1 MTLGNS
7 PQPLTRRQLRE
18 LARANE
24 PAIVDDGPAAV
35 EAAGDPHDTTTGS
48 HSRHTAPRADQP
60 GEPARNEPK
69 SDDKTSTDKTSTDKT
84 STDKTSTDKS
94 SAEKPGTEKPS
105 TEKPSTEKPGT
116 EKPGTEQTR
125 DSPATTAPEAGKTAD
140 KAPAAMTPAPVK
152 PAAKKPSAGKPGA
165 EKPGADKQGAE
176 KQGAEKPGTTKQGAE
191 KAGTVQPDTLK
202 PTAVKPDAVKPGA
215 GTPTAARQDRG
226 APEAARPAPAPLP
239 MPDAA
244 PKRTPVVIDS
254 AVVEPGRALTR
265 RELRALQAAASA
277 SAAPATPPSR
287 PDVPASDAQTPAP
300 SPAAAASTALEPTG
314 LTPPLGHWSIDRD
327 DDSHIE
333 TIGRRDDQT
342 FDDLVGRGIGAGGIP
357 TTTNA
362 LILPAIPR
370 QGNTGPITSTGEIMI
385 TGSIDLP
392 RSLGATGQHPN
403 LFDSSEMD
411 RMLDQLDEG
420 GHHNDVAPVSASR
433 AVSTHTSTRG
443 VMTPPRKRGASL
455 PTVLAI
461 TAAVLA
467 IGVLSLFVVGYAFNI
482 Y

>member
-18 LARANE
+18 LAREHE
-24 PAIVDDGPAAV
+24 PAAADSASAEEASAGDTGAPSDAPAAADVAAEPVTSAPATSKAVGPKPVTPAPTKSKPV
-35 EAAGDPHDTTTGS
+35 EPAPVEPEPH
-48 HSRHTAPRADQP
+48 HSRHT
-60 GEPARNEPK
+60 
-69 SDDKTSTDKTSTDKT
+69 
-84 STDKTSTDKS
+84 
-94 SAEKPGTEKPS
+94 SAT
-105 TEKPSTEKPGT
+105 
-116 EKPGTEQTR
+116 
-125 DSPATTAPEAGKTAD
+125 
-140 KAPAAMTPAPVK
+140 
-152 PAAKKPSAGKPGA
+152 
-165 EKPGADKQGAE
+165 
-176 KQGAEKPGTTKQGAE
+176 
-191 KAGTVQPDTLK
+191 
-202 PTAVKPDAVKPGA
+202 
-215 GTPTAARQDRG
+215 
-226 APEAARPAPAPLP
+226 PAPLP
-239 MPDAA
+239 TPEA
-244 PKRTPVVIDS
+244 P
-254 AVVEPGRALTR
+254 AVVDEGRTLTR
-265 RELRALQAAASA
+265 REMRALQAASSA
-277 SAAPATPPSR
+277 SAA
-287 PDVPASDAQTPAP
+287 DAVSGQEPVAPAP
-300 SPAAAASTALEPTG
+300 VSAPRSAPADDQERTEAPDAVNPLH
-314 LTPPLGHWSIDRD
+314 PPIGHWSVDRE

-333 TIGRRDDQT
+333 TIGRRDDAT
-342 FDDLVGRGIGAGGIP
+342 FDDLVGRGVGAGGIP

-362 LILPAIPR
+362 LILPSIPR
-370 QGNTGPITSTGEIMI
+370 QGPGGPITSTGEIMI

>member
-18 LARANE
+18 LARENE
-24 PAIVDDGPAAV
+24 PASAEGSTESEAKAESEPAGTPA
-35 EAAGDPHDTTTGS
+35 PHT
-48 HSRHTAPRADQP
+48 SRHTSPPSPD
-60 GEPARNEPK
+60 
-69 SDDKTSTDKTSTDKT
+69 
-84 STDKTSTDKS
+84 S
-94 SAEKPGTEKPS
+94 SV
-105 TEKPSTEKPGT
+105 
-116 EKPGTEQTR
+116 Q
-125 DSPATTAPEAGKTAD
+125 
-140 KAPAAMTPAPVK
+140 K
-152 PAAKKPSAGKPGA
+152 PAAQKPAA
-165 EKPGADKQGAE
+165 Q
-176 KQGAEKPGTTKQGAE
+176 
-191 KAGTVQPDTLK
+191 K
-202 PTAVKPDAVKPGA
+202 PTAK
-215 GTPTAARQDRG
+215 TPS
-226 APEAARPAPAPLP
+226 ARPAPAPLP
-239 MPDAA
+239 IPGEAPTASTAAAPDVAAATSSAPDAA
-244 PKRTPVVIDS
+244 VKPGGDGSVASESVSSEAVVIDS
-254 AVVEPGRALTR
+254 VVIDSVVVHPGHALTR

-277 SAAPATPPSR
+277 GPAPIGTATSAARPGTAAETPGPVPGSLNPDSR
-287 PDVPASDAQTPAP
+287 GTVSESAPTAS
-300 SPAAAASTALEPTG
+300 G
-314 LTPPLGHWSIDRD
+314 LNPPVGHWSVDPD
-327 DDSHIE
+327 DDSHIQA
-333 TIGRRDDQT
+333 IGRRDDQT
-342 FDDLVGRGIGAGGIP
+342 FDDLVGNGIGAGGIP

-370 QGNTGPITSTGEIMI
+370 QGSSGPITSTGEIMI

>member
-18 LARANE
+18 LARENE
-24 PAIVDDGPAAV
+24 PASTESAAKAESEPVGTSTPHASRHTSPPSPGPAA
-35 EAAGDPHDTTTGS
+35 
-48 HSRHTAPRADQP
+48 
-60 GEPARNEPK
+60 
-69 SDDKTSTDKTSTDKT
+69 
-84 STDKTSTDKS
+84 
-94 SAEKPGTEKPS
+94 
-105 TEKPSTEKPGT
+105 
-116 EKPGTEQTR
+116 QT
-125 DSPATTAPEAGKTAD
+125 
-140 KAPAAMTPAPVK
+140 PAAQK
-152 PAAKKPSAGKPGA
+152 PAAQKPAAQKPA
-165 EKPGADKQGAE
+165 AQKPAVQ
-176 KQGAEKPGTTKQGAE
+176 KPE
-191 KAGTVQPDTLK
+191 VQK
-202 PTAVKPDAVKPGA
+202 PEVQTA
-215 GTPTAARQDRG
+215 
-226 APEAARPAPAPLP
+226 AARPAPAPLP
-239 MPDAA
+239 IPGEGPTARAAAA
-244 PKRTPVVIDS
+244 PTPQDAPAPSSAPDSVVKPEGDGPVASESAVGESVVRESVVRESVVGESVVGESVVGESVVIDS
-254 AVVEPGRALTR
+254 VVVHPGRALTR
-265 RELRALQAAASA
+265 RELRALQVAASA
-277 SAAPATPPSR
+277 EPAPIGAVTSAALPGGATETPGLVRDAVYPDSRGTVPESALTAGGLNPP
-287 PDVPASDAQTPAP
+287 V
-300 SPAAAASTALEPTG
+300 
-314 LTPPLGHWSIDRD
+314 GHWSVDPD
-327 DDSHIE
+327 DDSHIQA
-333 TIGRRDDQT
+333 IGRRDDQT
-342 FDDLVGRGIGAGGIP
+342 FDDLVGNGVGAGGIP

-370 QGNTGPITSTGEIMI
+370 QGSSGPIASTGEIMI

>member
-1 MTLGNS
+1 MTLGND

-18 LARANE
+18 LARENE
-24 PAIVDDGPAAV
+24 PSAAESGSSDAPAV
-35 EAAGDPHDTTTGS
+35 H
-48 HSRHTAPRADQP
+48 HSRHTSEVDVQ
-60 GEPARNEPK
+60 
-69 SDDKTSTDKTSTDKT
+69 
-84 STDKTSTDKS
+84 
-94 SAEKPGTEKPS
+94 
-105 TEKPSTEKPGT
+105 
-116 EKPGTEQTR
+116 
-125 DSPATTAPEAGKTAD
+125 PAT
-140 KAPAAMTPAPVK
+140 VK
-152 PAAKKPSAGKPGA
+152 PA
-165 EKPGADKQGAE
+165 
-176 KQGAEKPGTTKQGAE
+176 
-191 KAGTVQPDTLK
+191 TVQPATVRPAELS
-202 PTAVKPDAVKPGA
+202 PV
-215 GTPTAARQDRG
+215 TPVE
-226 APEAARPAPAPLP
+226 PARPAPAPLP
-239 MPDAA
+239 IPDQA
-244 PKRTPVVIDS
+244 PANVVVIDS
-254 AVVEPGRALTR
+254 VPVDTGRTLTR

-277 SAAPATPPSR
+277 SAQSTDAGHDVAEQPREAPAPQPS
-287 PDVPASDAQTPAP
+287 AP
-300 SPAAAASTALEPTG
+300 GRPAAAPGEPVGIAANTPAAEGVSATNALN
-314 LTPPLGHWSIDRD
+314 PPLGHWSVDRD
-327 DDSHIE
+327 DDSHIQ

-342 FDDLVGRGIGAGGIP
+342 FDDLVGRGMGAGGIP

-370 QGNTGPITSTGEIMI
+370 QGAARPITSTGEIMI

>member
-18 LARANE
+18 LARENE
-24 PAIVDDGPAAV
+24 PASAENGQSVVPSQPAANAP
-35 EAAGDPHDTTTGS
+35 EEH
-48 HSRHTAPRADQP
+48 HSRHT
-60 GEPARNEPK
+60 
-69 SDDKTSTDKTSTDKT
+69 
-84 STDKTSTDKS
+84 
-94 SAEKPGTEKPS
+94 
-105 TEKPSTEKPGT
+105 
-116 EKPGTEQTR
+116 
-125 DSPATTAPEAGKTAD
+125 SPAV
-140 KAPAAMTPAPVK
+140 PVDRR
-152 PAAKKPSAGKPGA
+152 A
-165 EKPGADKQGAE
+165 E
-176 KQGAEKPGTTKQGAE
+176 
-191 KAGTVQPDTLK
+191 
-202 PTAVKPDAVKPGA
+202 
-215 GTPTAARQDRG
+215 
-226 APEAARPAPAPLP
+226 ARPAPAPLP
-239 MPDAA
+239 IPDQGADDVVSAA
-244 PKRTPVVIDS
+244 IASETGRT
-254 AVVEPGRALTR
+254 LTR
-265 RELRALQAAASA
+265 RELRALQTAASA
-277 SAAPATPPSR
+277 GAESSEDAPAAPPRIDSPRSDPARVVPAAAAVPVSVTPAGSVATAGSVAATGSAAPAGS
-287 PDVPASDAQTPAP
+287 A
-300 SPAAAASTALEPTG
+300 PAADPAGSNG
-314 LTPPLGHWSIDRD
+314 LHPPIGHWSVDRE
-327 DDSHIE
+327 DDSHIQ

-370 QGNTGPITSTGEIMI
+370 QGTAGPITSTGEIMI

>member
-1 MTLGNS
+1 MTLGND
-7 PQPLTRRQLRE
+7 PQPLTRRELRE
-18 LARANE
+18 LARENE
-24 PAIVDDGPAAV
+24 PSPAASGSTDAS
-35 EAAGDPHDTTTGS
+35 AADEPAAH
-48 HSRHTAPRADQP
+48 HSRHTSPSAFGRPAAPRTDSARPESARPDSARPETARPAD
-60 GEPARNEPK
+60 R
-69 SDDKTSTDKTSTDKT
+69 
-84 STDKTSTDKS
+84 
-94 SAEKPGTEKPS
+94 AET
-105 TEKPSTEKPGT
+105 
-116 EKPGTEQTR
+116 
-125 DSPATTAPEAGKTAD
+125 
-140 KAPAAMTPAPVK
+140 
-152 PAAKKPSAGKPGA
+152 
-165 EKPGADKQGAE
+165 
-176 KQGAEKPGTTKQGAE
+176 
-191 KAGTVQPDTLK
+191 
-202 PTAVKPDAVKPGA
+202 
-215 GTPTAARQDRG
+215 
-226 APEAARPAPAPLP
+226 ARPAPAPLP
-239 MPDAA
+239 IPSDAPA
-244 PKRTPVVIDS
+244 DVVVIDS
-254 AVVEPGRALTR
+254 VPVDPGRTLTR

-277 SAAPATPPSR
+277 STETTDDGTDAAARPAPAPVAPAATAPPRVSPPAGAAPSEPPAGE
-287 PDVPASDAQTPAP
+287 PVAVAASA
-300 SPAAAASTALEPTG
+300 PAADSSAGSTG
-314 LTPPLGHWSIDRD
+314 LNPPLGHWSVDRD
-327 DDSHIE
+327 DDSHIQ

-342 FDDLVGRGIGAGGIP
+342 FDDLVGRGIGAVGIP

-370 QGNTGPITSTGEIMI
+370 QGTAGPITSTGEIMI

>member
-18 LARANE
+18 LAREQE
-24 PAIVDDGPAAV
+24 PVSADAASAADAAPAPLD
-35 EAAGDPHDTTTGS
+35 EQQH
-48 HSRHTAPRADQP
+48 HSRHTSPV
-60 GEPARNEPK
+60 
-69 SDDKTSTDKTSTDKT
+69 
-84 STDKTSTDKS
+84 
-94 SAEKPGTEKPS
+94 AE
-105 TEKPSTEKPGT
+105 
-116 EKPGTEQTR
+116 
-125 DSPATTAPEAGKTAD
+125 SPAT
-140 KAPAAMTPAPVK
+140 PAADSAAEPV
-152 PAAKKPSAGKPGA
+152 
-165 EKPGADKQGAE
+165 
-176 KQGAEKPGTTKQGAE
+176 
-191 KAGTVQPDTLK
+191 
-202 PTAVKPDAVKPGA
+202 AV
-215 GTPTAARQDRG
+215 
-226 APEAARPAPAPLP
+226 RPAEPQRPAETPRAAEPQRAAPPAPLP
-239 MPDAA
+239 IPEPHPDIDLG
-244 PKRTPVVIDS
+244 RT
-254 AVVEPGRALTR
+254 LTR

-277 SAAPATPPSR
+277 STGENETNAADAGQSIPAVVPAAPASR
-287 PDVPASDAQTPAP
+287 ASSTGE
-300 SPAAAASTALEPTG
+300 AAAAEPAPVDTGSTG
-314 LTPPLGHWSIDRD
+314 LNPPLGHWSVDND
-327 DDSHIE
+327 DDGHIQQ
-333 TIGRRDDQT
+333 IGRRDDQS
-342 FDDLVGRGIGAGGIP
+342 FDDLVGRGVGAGGIP

-370 QGNTGPITSTGEIMI
+370 QGTAGPITSTGEIMI

-392 RSLGATGQHPN
+392 RSLGATGQLPN

-467 IGVLSLFVVGYAFNI
+467 IGVLSLFVIGYAFNI

>member
-18 LARANE
+18 LARENE
-24 PAIVDDGPAAV
+24 PASVDPAGTPDVPVSGA
-35 EAAGDPHDTTTGS
+35 DSPTPH
-48 HSRHTAPRADQP
+48 HSRHTSAP
-60 GEPARNEPK
+60 EE
-69 SDDKTSTDKTSTDKT
+69 TSTDKPAAKPADRPSDDKPVEPPVVV
-84 STDKTSTDKS
+84 
-94 SAEKPGTEKPS
+94 APP
-105 TEKPSTEKPGT
+105 
-116 EKPGTEQTR
+116 
-125 DSPATTAPEAGKTAD
+125 APERPVALK
-140 KAPAAMTPAPVK
+140 PAEPKPAEVK
-152 PAAKKPSAGKPGA
+152 PAEVTP
-165 EKPGADKQGAE
+165 AD
-176 KQGAEKPGTTKQGAE
+176 
-191 KAGTVQPDTLK
+191 V
-202 PTAVKPDAVKPGA
+202 
-215 GTPTAARQDRG
+215 TPA
-226 APEAARPAPAPLP
+226 AARPAPAPLP
-239 MPDAA
+239 IPGAA
-244 PKRTPVVIDS
+244 PAANAVVIDS
-254 AVVEPGRALTR
+254 VVVDPGHTLTR
-265 RELRALQAAASA
+265 RELRALQAAAAA
-277 SAAPATPPSR
+277 SAAPA
-287 PDVPASDAQTPAP
+287 DAAPAASTPAP
-300 SPAAAASTALEPTG
+300 ATPVAVAPAAEPAAAG
-314 LTPPLGHWSIDRD
+314 LNPPVGHWSVDPDD
-327 DDSHIE
+327 DDSHIQ

-342 FDDLVGRGIGAGGIP
+342 FDDLVGRGVGAGGIP

-370 QGNTGPITSTGEIMI
+370 QGPAGPITSTGEIMI

>member
-18 LARANE
+18 LAREHE
-24 PAIVDDGPAAV
+24 PAVAETADAQEPSTDDSAAAPVAPSIAAPTPAAPAPS
-35 EAAGDPHDTTTGS
+35 ETPEEPH
-48 HSRHTAPRADQP
+48 HSRHTSPPVERP
-60 GEPARNEPK
+60 TPVR
-69 SDDKTSTDKTSTDKT
+69 
-84 STDKTSTDKS
+84 
-94 SAEKPGTEKPS
+94 PS
-105 TEKPSTEKPGT
+105 
-116 EKPGTEQTR
+116 
-125 DSPATTAPEAGKTAD
+125 
-140 KAPAAMTPAPVK
+140 V
-152 PAAKKPSAGKPGA
+152 
-165 EKPGADKQGAE
+165 
-176 KQGAEKPGTTKQGAE
+176 
-191 KAGTVQPDTLK
+191 
-202 PTAVKPDAVKPGA
+202 
-215 GTPTAARQDRG
+215 
-226 APEAARPAPAPLP
+226 APAPLP
-239 MPDAA
+239 IPDALIPAA
-244 PKRTPVVIDS
+244 PGAEAQTAKAPVDPESGRT
-254 AVVEPGRALTR
+254 LTR
-265 RELRALQAAASA
+265 RELRALQAASSA
-277 SAAPATPPSR
+277 SVNDDSSGQ
-287 PDVPASDAQTPAP
+287 DQVAP
-300 SPAAAASTALEPTG
+300 SPVSAPRSSGADQQRSDVAADSTALH
-314 LTPPLGHWSIDRD
+314 PPIGHWSVDRE

-333 TIGRRDDQT
+333 TIGRRDDAT
-342 FDDLVGRGIGAGGIP
+342 FDDLVGRGVGAGGIP

-362 LILPAIPR
+362 LILPSIPR
-370 QGNTGPITSTGEIMI
+370 QGPGGPITSTGEIMI

>member
-18 LARANE
+18 LARENE
-24 PAIVDDGPAAV
+24 PAGADAADAPEPSAGDAAAPAPAAPAP
-35 EAAGDPHDTTTGS
+35 AAPAPTSSAPTSSAPTSSAEPH
-48 HSRHTAPRADQP
+48 HSRHTSPPVER
-60 GEPARNEPK
+60 PAGVR
-69 SDDKTSTDKTSTDKT
+69 
-84 STDKTSTDKS
+84 
-94 SAEKPGTEKPS
+94 PS
-105 TEKPSTEKPGT
+105 
-116 EKPGTEQTR
+116 
-125 DSPATTAPEAGKTAD
+125 
-140 KAPAAMTPAPVK
+140 V
-152 PAAKKPSAGKPGA
+152 
-165 EKPGADKQGAE
+165 
-176 KQGAEKPGTTKQGAE
+176 
-191 KAGTVQPDTLK
+191 
-202 PTAVKPDAVKPGA
+202 
-215 GTPTAARQDRG
+215 
-226 APEAARPAPAPLP
+226 APAPLP
-239 MPDAA
+239 IPEPLAAATPAPVDADSG
-244 PKRTPVVIDS
+244 RT
-254 AVVEPGRALTR
+254 LTR
-265 RELRALQAAASA
+265 RELRALQAASSTGSDDDASGQ
-277 SAAPATPPSR
+277 
-287 PDVPASDAQTPAP
+287 DQGAP
-300 SPAAAASTALEPTG
+300 SPVSAPRTADGQRSDQQRSDQQRSGQVGADPQRSGGPADAPALH
-314 LTPPLGHWSIDRD
+314 PPIGHWSVDRE

-333 TIGRRDDQT
+333 TIGRRDDAT
-342 FDDLVGRGIGAGGIP
+342 FDDLVGRGVGAGGIP

-362 LILPAIPR
+362 LILPSIPR
-370 QGNTGPITSTGEIMI
+370 QGPGGPITSTGEIMI

-455 PTVLAI
+455 PAVLAI

>member
-18 LARANE
+18 LARENE
-24 PAIVDDGPAAV
+24 PATAESEPAGASNAPSDAPV
-35 EAAGDPHDTTTGS
+35 H
-48 HSRHTAPRADQP
+48 HSRHTSPP
-60 GEPARNEPK
+60 V
-69 SDDKTSTDKTSTDKT
+69 
-84 STDKTSTDKS
+84 
-94 SAEKPGTEKPS
+94 EKP
-105 TEKPSTEKPGT
+105 
-116 EKPGTEQTR
+116 
-125 DSPATTAPEAGKTAD
+125 
-140 KAPAAMTPAPVK
+140 AAVKPAPVK
-152 PAAKKPSAGKPGA
+152 PAAVKPAPVKPA
-165 EKPGADKQGAE
+165 
-176 KQGAEKPGTTKQGAE
+176 
-191 KAGTVQPDTLK
+191 
-202 PTAVKPDAVKPGA
+202 AVKPAAVKPEA
-215 GTPTAARQDRG
+215 VTPALSNTPEPVEKPADKPVAAK
-226 APEAARPAPAPLP
+226 AAPAPLP
-239 MPDAA
+239 IPDEA
-244 PKRTPVVIDS
+244 PARNAVVIDS
-254 AVVEPGRALTR
+254 VVVDPGQALTR

-277 SAAPATPPSR
+277 SAAPATPAQEA
-287 PDVPASDAQTPAP
+287 PASASATPASAAP
-300 SPAAAASTALEPTG
+300 ASAAAESTLAPTAADEAADAANG
-314 LTPPLGHWSIDRD
+314 LHPPIGHWSVDRD
-327 DDSHIE
+327 DDSHIQ

-370 QGNTGPITSTGEIMI
+370 QGTAGPITSTGEIMI

-411 RMLDQLDEG
+411 RMLDQLDEA

-461 TAAVLA
+461 TAALLA

>member
-18 LARANE
+18 LAREHE
-24 PAIVDDGPAAV
+24 PSTGETDSAQETSTGDIVLPADASAVADAPAGPV
-35 EAAGDPHDTTTGS
+35 QTDPVQAHPVQAHPVQAEPH
-48 HSRHTAPRADQP
+48 HSRHT
-60 GEPARNEPK
+60 
-69 SDDKTSTDKTSTDKT
+69 
-84 STDKTSTDKS
+84 
-94 SAEKPGTEKPS
+94 
-105 TEKPSTEKPGT
+105 
-116 EKPGTEQTR
+116 
-125 DSPATTAPEAGKTAD
+125 
-140 KAPAAMTPAPVK
+140 TPADTD
-152 PAAKKPSAGKPGA
+152 AG
-165 EKPGADKQGAE
+165 
-176 KQGAEKPGTTKQGAE
+176 
-191 KAGTVQPDTLK
+191 
-202 PTAVKPDAVKPGA
+202 
-215 GTPTAARQDRG
+215 
-226 APEAARPAPAPLP
+226 
-239 MPDAA
+239 
-244 PKRTPVVIDS
+244 RT
-254 AVVEPGRALTR
+254 LTR
-265 RELRALQAAASA
+265 RELRALQAASSA
-277 SAAPATPPSR
+277 SAAE
-287 PDVPASDAQTPAP
+287 DVSVHEQVAP
-300 SPAAAASTALEPTG
+300 SPVAPSPVASSPVSAPRSGSDDETKRSDGAAAVNALH
-314 LTPPLGHWSIDRD
+314 PPVGHWSVDRE

-333 TIGRRDDQT
+333 TIGRRDDAT
-342 FDDLVGRGIGAGGIP
+342 FDDLVGRGVGAGGMP

-362 LILPAIPR
+362 LILPSIPR
-370 QGNTGPITSTGEIMI
+370 QGPGGPITSTGEIMI

-467 IGVLSLFVVGYAFNI
+467 IGVLSLFVLGYAFNI

>member
-18 LARANE
+18 LARENE
-24 PAIVDDGPAAV
+24 PASVDPAGTPDAPV
-35 EAAGDPHDTTTGS
+35 PSADSPSADSPTPH
-48 HSRHTAPRADQP
+48 HSRHISAPAETP
-60 GEPARNEPK
+60 
-69 SDDKTSTDKTSTDKT
+69 
-84 STDKTSTDKS
+84 
-94 SAEKPGTEKPS
+94 AEKPAEKS
-105 TEKPSTEKPGT
+105 ADLKPTS
-116 EKPGTEQTR
+116 
-125 DSPATTAPEAGKTAD
+125 
-140 KAPAAMTPAPVK
+140 VK
-152 PAAKKPSAGKPGA
+152 PAAVKPAAVKPSA
-165 EKPGADKQGAE
+165 
-176 KQGAEKPGTTKQGAE
+176 
-191 KAGTVQPDTLK
+191 VK
-202 PTAVKPDAVKPGA
+202 PTAVKP
-215 GTPTAARQDRG
+215 AATR
-226 APEAARPAPAPLP
+226 AAPAPLP
-239 MPDAA
+239 IPGAA
-244 PKRTPVVIDS
+244 PAANAVVIDS
-254 AVVEPGRALTR
+254 VVVDPGPTLTR
-265 RELRALQAAASA
+265 RELRALQAAAAA
-277 SAAPATPPSR
+277 SAAPA
-287 PDVPASDAQTPAP
+287 DAAPAALDQPTAGVAASESSAPAAGT
-300 SPAAAASTALEPTG
+300 PAAAG
-314 LTPPLGHWSIDRD
+314 FNPPVGHWSVDPDD
-327 DDSHIE
+327 DDSHIQ

-342 FDDLVGRGIGAGGIP
+342 FDDLVGRGVGAGGIP

-370 QGNTGPITSTGEIMI
+370 QGPSGPITSTGEIMI

>member
-18 LARANE
+18 LARENE
-24 PAIVDDGPAAV
+24 SAS
-35 EAAGDPHDTTTGS
+35 AGDRAASETAENQSVVDERPS
-48 HSRHTAPRADQP
+48 NHSRHTSPVEKPVERGAAPS
-60 GEPARNEPK
+60 ESNEKPPK
-69 SDDKTSTDKTSTDKT
+69 SGKQTKNAGKQTP
-84 STDKTSTDKS
+84 
-94 SAEKPGTEKPS
+94 AVEKPAKPV
-105 TEKPSTEKPGT
+105 
-116 EKPGTEQTR
+116 
-125 DSPATTAPEAGKTAD
+125 A
-140 KAPAAMTPAPVK
+140 TPAESVKKPAEPVEK
-152 PAAKKPSAGKPGA
+152 PAA
-165 EKPGADKQGAE
+165 
-176 KQGAEKPGTTKQGAE
+176 
-191 KAGTVQPDTLK
+191 V
-202 PTAVKPDAVKPGA
+202 
-215 GTPTAARQDRG
+215 
-226 APEAARPAPAPLP
+226 RPAPAPLP
-239 MPDAA
+239 IPDASPTA
-244 PKRTPVVIDS
+244 VVIDS
-254 AVVEPGRALTR
+254 VVVDPGHALTR

-277 SAAPATPPSR
+277 SAPPATEVPRAASGTETPSTDQR
-287 PDVPASDAQTPAP
+287 STEQRSTEQRSAEQRSTDQRSTETPSTNASGAGSRSAVPATASDAE
-300 SPAAAASTALEPTG
+300 ASRLH
-314 LTPPLGHWSIDRD
+314 PPIGHWSVDRD

-333 TIGRRDDQT
+333 AIGRRDDQT
-342 FDDLVGRGIGAGGIP
+342 FDDLVGRGIGSGGIP

-370 QGNTGPITSTGEIMI
+370 QGPSGPITSTGEIMI

>member
-18 LARANE
+18 LARENE
-24 PAIVDDGPAAV
+24 PVSAEDRSIDESPASPAV
-35 EAAGDPHDTTTGS
+35 RPASSQAPIEPDEH
-48 HSRHTAPRADQP
+48 HSRHTAPPVERA
-60 GEPARNEPK
+60 EP
-69 SDDKTSTDKTSTDKT
+69 
-84 STDKTSTDKS
+84 
-94 SAEKPGTEKPS
+94 
-105 TEKPSTEKPGT
+105 
-116 EKPGTEQTR
+116 
-125 DSPATTAPEAGKTAD
+125 
-140 KAPAAMTPAPVK
+140 
-152 PAAKKPSAGKPGA
+152 
-165 EKPGADKQGAE
+165 
-176 KQGAEKPGTTKQGAE
+176 
-191 KAGTVQPDTLK
+191 
-202 PTAVKPDAVKPGA
+202 
-215 GTPTAARQDRG
+215 
-226 APEAARPAPAPLP
+226 ARPAPAPLP
-239 MPDAA
+239 IPEPAMVQDTG
-244 PKRTPVVIDS
+244 RTLS
-254 AVVEPGRALTR
+254 R
-265 RELRALQAAASA
+265 RELRALQAAATA
-277 SAAPATPPSR
+277 STDGAHDGHAADERATDDHSTHNGTPDERQLAPAAVPANRDAGTDAAPSLNPA
-287 PDVPASDAQTPAP
+287 PAS
-300 SPAAAASTALEPTG
+300 SG
-314 LTPPLGHWSIDRD
+314 LHPPIGHWSVDRED
-327 DDSHIE
+327 DGHIE

-342 FDDLVGRGIGAGGIP
+342 FDDLVGRGVGAGGIP

-362 LILPAIPR
+362 LILPSIPR
-370 QGNTGPITSTGEIMI
+370 QGPAGPITSTGEIMI

>member
-1 MTLGNS
+1 MTLGND

-18 LARANE
+18 LARENE
-24 PAIVDDGPAAV
+24 PSAAESGSSDAPAA
-35 EAAGDPHDTTTGS
+35 H
-48 HSRHTAPRADQP
+48 HSRHTP
-60 GEPARNEPK
+60 E
-69 SDDKTSTDKTSTDKT
+69 
-84 STDKTSTDKS
+84 
-94 SAEKPGTEKPS
+94 
-105 TEKPSTEKPGT
+105 
-116 EKPGTEQTR
+116 R
-125 DSPATTAPEAGKTAD
+125 DSQPA
-140 KAPAAMTPAPVK
+140 KAESTNARPVER
-152 PAAKKPSAGKPGA
+152 A
-165 EKPGADKQGAE
+165 E
-176 KQGAEKPGTTKQGAE
+176 
-191 KAGTVQPDTLK
+191 
-202 PTAVKPDAVKPGA
+202 
-215 GTPTAARQDRG
+215 AARPVER
-226 APEAARPAPAPLP
+226 AEAARPAPAPLP
-239 MPDAA
+239 IPDQA
-244 PKRTPVVIDS
+244 PANMVVIDS
-254 AVVEPGRALTR
+254 VPVDPGRTLTR

-277 SAAPATPPSR
+277 SPESAETGRGDAEAPPAAPASS
-287 PDVPASDAQTPAP
+287 ASQPGAAARTVAP
-300 SPAAAASTALEPTG
+300 GLPVGVAATAAAADGPVGSSTGSAAESASSATG
-314 LTPPLGHWSIDRD
+314 LNPPLGHWSVDRD
-327 DDSHIE
+327 DDSHIQ

-370 QGNTGPITSTGEIMI
+370 QGTAGPITSTGEIMI

>member
-24 PAIVDDGPAAV
+24 PATVDDEPAAV
-35 EAAGDPHDTTTGS
+35 EAADDAHDTETGS

-60 GEPARNEPK
+60 VEPARNEPK
-69 SDDKTSTDKTSTDKT
+69 SREKTGTHQFGTDQSGPDQSGTDE
-84 STDKTSTDKS
+84 S
-94 SAEKPGTEKPS
+94 GTEKS
-105 TEKPSTEKPGT
+105 GTGKSGTGKSGT
-116 EKPGTEQTR
+116 EKVGTEKAGTEKSGGKKSS
-125 DSPATTAPEAGKTAD
+125 DSKATAKSAAGKTAD
-140 KAPAAMTPAPVK
+140 AVPAAVTPAPAK
-152 PAAKKPSAGKPGA
+152 PASTKPAAGKPGA
-165 EKPGADKQGAE
+165 MKPGAVPA
-176 KQGAEKPGTTKQGAE
+176 A
-191 KAGTVQPDTLK
+191 LK
-202 PTAVKPDAVKPGA
+202 PSAVKPEAE
-215 GTPTAARQDRG
+215 TPAAASQDRG
-226 APEAARPAPAPLP
+226 TPEAARPAPAPLP

-254 AVVEPGRALTR
+254 VVVDPGRALTR
-265 RELRALQAAASA
+265 RELRALQTAASA
-277 SAAPATPPSR
+277 SATPDSEPSR
-287 PDVPASDAQTPAP
+287 PDAPAADAP
-300 SPAAAASTALEPTG
+300 SPAAAASTASEPTG
-314 LTPPLGHWSIDRD
+314 LTPPMGHWSIDRD

-370 QGNTGPITSTGEIMI
+370 QGNAGPITSTGEIMI

>member
-18 LARANE
+18 LAREHE
-24 PAIVDDGPAAV
+24 PAAAETTDAQESATGDSAVPTDAVPTDAVPTNAAPAPV
-35 EAAGDPHDTTTGS
+35 ETAAEPH
-48 HSRHTAPRADQP
+48 HSRHT
-60 GEPARNEPK
+60 
-69 SDDKTSTDKTSTDKT
+69 
-84 STDKTSTDKS
+84 
-94 SAEKPGTEKPS
+94 
-105 TEKPSTEKPGT
+105 
-116 EKPGTEQTR
+116 
-125 DSPATTAPEAGKTAD
+125 SP
-140 KAPAAMTPAPVK
+140 PV
-152 PAAKKPSAGKPGA
+152 
-165 EKPGADKQGAE
+165 ER
-176 KQGAEKPGTTKQGAE
+176 
-191 KAGTVQPDTLK
+191 
-202 PTAVKPDAVKPGA
+202 PTAGR
-215 GTPTAARQDRG
+215 PTAKRSTV
-226 APEAARPAPAPLP
+226 APAPLP
-239 MPDAA
+239 IPEALTPAA
-244 PKRTPVVIDS
+244 PTSAAPTSAAPSSGSPTTAAPVDADS
-254 AVVEPGRALTR
+254 GSTLTR
-265 RELRALQAAASA
+265 RELRALQAASSA
-277 SAAPATPPSR
+277 SVDDDT
-287 PDVPASDAQTPAP
+287 SDQDQAAP
-300 SPAAAASTALEPTG
+300 SPVSAPRSADAGDPQRSDPTAGVAALH
-314 LTPPLGHWSIDRD
+314 PPIGHWSVDRE

-333 TIGRRDDQT
+333 TIGRRDDAT
-342 FDDLVGRGIGAGGIP
+342 FDDLVGRGVGAGGIP

-362 LILPAIPR
+362 LILPSIPR
-370 QGNTGPITSTGEIMI
+370 QGPGGPITSTGEIMI

>member
-18 LARANE
+18 LARESE
-24 PAIVDDGPAAV
+24 PVPVENGAENGAGNGADVGTGMAPAGTPDV
-35 EAAGDPHDTTTGS
+35 TGNATPS
-48 HSRHTAPRADQP
+48 AHHSRHTAPSVDAPPVQQAAERGPA
-60 GEPARNEPK
+60 EPVAL
-69 SDDKTSTDKTSTDKT
+69 
-84 STDKTSTDKS
+84 
-94 SAEKPGTEKPS
+94 
-105 TEKPSTEKPGT
+105 
-116 EKPGTEQTR
+116 
-125 DSPATTAPEAGKTAD
+125 SPA
-140 KAPAAMTPAPVK
+140 K
-152 PAAKKPSAGKPGA
+152 PAAAPLKPAATSATQRADASSAQTSDRASSG
-165 EKPGADKQGAE
+165 KPGADKR
-176 KQGAEKPGTTKQGAE
+176 KSEKPGSE
-191 KAGTVQPDTLK
+191 KSNSGK
-202 PTAVKPDAVKPGA
+202 PVVPAPAN
-215 GTPTAARQDRG
+215 PTAATTPRS
-226 APEAARPAPAPLP
+226 APAPLP
-239 MPDAA
+239 IPGEVPAA
-244 PKRTPVVIDS
+244 LPVADEAPASEAPASKAPALNPPASKAPAPNVVVIDS
-254 AVVEPGRALTR
+254 VVVDPGPALTR
-265 RELRALQAAASA
+265 RELRALHAAASA
-277 SAAPATPPSR
+277 GPAPIGAAAPTGQPAPAAGTEASAR
-287 PDVPASDAQTPAP
+287 GTAVGEPASVGN
-300 SPAAAASTALEPTG
+300 G
-314 LTPPLGHWSIDRD
+314 LNPPIGHWSVDPD
-327 DDSHIE
+327 DDDGHIQ

-342 FDDLVGRGIGAGGIP
+342 FDDLVGNGVGAGGIP

-370 QGNTGPITSTGEIMI
+370 QGASGPIASTGEIMI

>member
-18 LARANE
+18 LARESETAAISIE
-24 PAIVDDGPAAV
+24 PAGTPDVPENEV
-35 EAAGDPHDTTTGS
+35 PKPHQ
-48 HSRHTAPRADQP
+48 SRHTAPVVDVVAAANSMGKPAAPAVD
-60 GEPARNEPK
+60 EPVATPVEKPSAQR
-69 SDDKTSTDKTSTDKT
+69 
-84 STDKTSTDKS
+84 
-94 SAEKPGTEKPS
+94 AEKPAPKP
-105 TEKPSTEKPGT
+105 
-116 EKPGTEQTR
+116 
-125 DSPATTAPEAGKTAD
+125 AD
-140 KAPAAMTPAPVK
+140 KPDPSADAAAAPAP
-152 PAAKKPSAGKPGA
+152 
-165 EKPGADKQGAE
+165 
-176 KQGAEKPGTTKQGAE
+176 
-191 KAGTVQPDTLK
+191 
-202 PTAVKPDAVKPGA
+202 
-215 GTPTAARQDRG
+215 
-226 APEAARPAPAPLP
+226 RPAPAPLP
-239 MPDAA
+239 IPGQAPAA
-244 PKRTPVVIDS
+244 GAAQSEPVPANAVVIDS
-254 AVVEPGRALTR
+254 VVVDPGPTLTR
-265 RELRALQAAASA
+265 RELRALHAAASA
-277 SAAPATPPSR
+277 GPAPISSAPVSSAPVSSAPVRPAPIGSATPAATPRATIAESE
-287 PDVPASDAQTPAP
+287 PVPTVS
-300 SPAAAASTALEPTG
+300 SLN
-314 LTPPLGHWSIDRD
+314 PPIGHWSVDPD
-327 DDSHIE
+327 DDSHIQ

-342 FDDLVGRGIGAGGIP
+342 FDDLVGNGVGAGGIP

-370 QGNTGPITSTGEIMI
+370 QGSSGPITSTGEIMI

-420 GHHNDVAPVSASR
+420 GHHHDVAPVSASR

>member
-18 LARANE
+18 LARESETAAISIE
-24 PAIVDDGPAAV
+24 PAGTPDVPENEV
-35 EAAGDPHDTTTGS
+35 PKPHQ
-48 HSRHTAPRADQP
+48 SRHTAPVVDVVAAANSMGKPAAPAVD
-60 GEPARNEPK
+60 EPVATPVEKPSAQR
-69 SDDKTSTDKTSTDKT
+69 
-84 STDKTSTDKS
+84 
-94 SAEKPGTEKPS
+94 AEKPAPKP
-105 TEKPSTEKPGT
+105 
-116 EKPGTEQTR
+116 
-125 DSPATTAPEAGKTAD
+125 AD
-140 KAPAAMTPAPVK
+140 KPDPSADAAAAPAP
-152 PAAKKPSAGKPGA
+152 
-165 EKPGADKQGAE
+165 
-176 KQGAEKPGTTKQGAE
+176 
-191 KAGTVQPDTLK
+191 
-202 PTAVKPDAVKPGA
+202 
-215 GTPTAARQDRG
+215 
-226 APEAARPAPAPLP
+226 RPAPAPLP
-239 MPDAA
+239 IPGQAPAA
-244 PKRTPVVIDS
+244 GAAQSEPVPANAVVIDS
-254 AVVEPGRALTR
+254 VVVDPGPTLTR
-265 RELRALQAAASA
+265 RELRALHAAASA
-277 SAAPATPPSR
+277 GPAPISSAPVSSAPVSSAPVRPAPIGSATPAATPRATIAESE
-287 PDVPASDAQTPAP
+287 PVPTVS
-300 SPAAAASTALEPTG
+300 G
-314 LTPPLGHWSIDRD
+314 LNPPIGHWSVDPD
-327 DDSHIE
+327 DDSHIQ

-342 FDDLVGRGIGAGGIP
+342 FDDLVGNGVGAGGIP

-370 QGNTGPITSTGEIMI
+370 QGSSGPITSTGEIMI

>member
-1 MTLGNS
+1 MTLGND

-18 LARANE
+18 LARENE
-24 PAIVDDGPAAV
+24 PASSETDPSVDPASLTPAV
-35 EAAGDPHDTTTGS
+35 Q
-48 HSRHTAPRADQP
+48 HSRHTAP
-60 GEPARNEPK
+60 GIE
-69 SDDKTSTDKTSTDKT
+69 
-84 STDKTSTDKS
+84 
-94 SAEKPGTEKPS
+94 
-105 TEKPSTEKPGT
+105 
-116 EKPGTEQTR
+116 
-125 DSPATTAPEAGKTAD
+125 
-140 KAPAAMTPAPVK
+140 APAAAKLVPARPASAK
-152 PAAKKPSAGKPGA
+152 PASAKPASAKPKVV
-165 EKPGADKQGAE
+165 E
-176 KQGAEKPGTTKQGAE
+176 
-191 KAGTVQPDTLK
+191 
-202 PTAVKPDAVKPGA
+202 
-215 GTPTAARQDRG
+215 
-226 APEAARPAPAPLP
+226 PEAATPVPAPLP
-239 MPDAA
+239 LPDAPA
-244 PKRTPVVIDS
+244 AARTEVTESVV
-254 AVVEPGRALTR
+254 VQPGHTLTR
-265 RELRALQAAASA
+265 RELRALQAAAAA
-277 SAAPATPPSR
+277 SAEPAAGVTPANGAGAQDAEPVSPVGVTPAETNAAQTDSAHTNSAHTNSAQATP
-287 PDVPASDAQTPAP
+287 AQK
-300 SPAAAASTALEPTG
+300 SPAAAAPLG
-314 LTPPLGHWSIDRD
+314 LNLPVGHWSVDRE
-327 DDSHIE
+327 DDSHIQS
-333 TIGRRDDQT
+333 IGRRDDTT
-342 FDDLVGRGIGAGGIP
+342 FDDLVGSGMGAGGIP

-370 QGNTGPITSTGEIMI
+370 QGTAGPITSTGEIMI

>member
-18 LARANE
+18 LAREHE
-24 PAIVDDGPAAV
+24 PAVGESADAPEPSTGVSAAAAPATPTPAAPTP
-35 EAAGDPHDTTTGS
+35 AAATPAQATEEPH
-48 HSRHTAPRADQP
+48 HSRHTSPPVER
-60 GEPARNEPK
+60 PASVR
-69 SDDKTSTDKTSTDKT
+69 
-84 STDKTSTDKS
+84 
-94 SAEKPGTEKPS
+94 
-105 TEKPSTEKPGT
+105 
-116 EKPGTEQTR
+116 
-125 DSPATTAPEAGKTAD
+125 
-140 KAPAAMTPAPVK
+140 
-152 PAAKKPSAGKPGA
+152 PSA
-165 EKPGADKQGAE
+165 
-176 KQGAEKPGTTKQGAE
+176 
-191 KAGTVQPDTLK
+191 
-202 PTAVKPDAVKPGA
+202 
-215 GTPTAARQDRG
+215 
-226 APEAARPAPAPLP
+226 APAPLP
-239 MPDAA
+239 IPDALTPAA
-244 PKRTPVVIDS
+244 PSSDAPTPEAPVDADSGRT
-254 AVVEPGRALTR
+254 LTR
-265 RELRALQAAASA
+265 RELRALQAASSA
-277 SAAPATPPSR
+277 SVDDDTSAQDQVAPAPVSAPRSAGTDPQR
-287 PDVPASDAQTPAP
+287 PD
-300 SPAAAASTALEPTG
+300 AAADSTSLH
-314 LTPPLGHWSIDRD
+314 PPIGHWSVDRE

-333 TIGRRDDQT
+333 TIGRRDDAT
-342 FDDLVGRGIGAGGIP
+342 FDDLVGRGVGAGGIP

-362 LILPAIPR
+362 LILPSIPR
-370 QGNTGPITSTGEIMI
+370 QGPGGPITSTGEIMI

>member
-18 LARANE
+18 LAREHE
-24 PAIVDDGPAAV
+24 PALAETARESSSADSAAP
-35 EAAGDPHDTTTGS
+35 EPLGERSSSSAESSAQPH
-48 HSRHTAPRADQP
+48 HSRHTSPPVPR
-60 GEPARNEPK
+60 
-69 SDDKTSTDKTSTDKT
+69 
-84 STDKTSTDKS
+84 
-94 SAEKPGTEKPS
+94 
-105 TEKPSTEKPGT
+105 
-116 EKPGTEQTR
+116 
-125 DSPATTAPEAGKTAD
+125 
-140 KAPAAMTPAPVK
+140 PAAD
-152 PAAKKPSAGKPGA
+152 SS
-165 EKPGADKQGAE
+165 E
-176 KQGAEKPGTTKQGAE
+176 
-191 KAGTVQPDTLK
+191 
-202 PTAVKPDAVKPGA
+202 
-215 GTPTAARQDRG
+215 
-226 APEAARPAPAPLP
+226 APAPLP
-239 MPDAA
+239 IPEAA
-244 PKRTPVVIDS
+244 PLEPAMDPESGRT
-254 AVVEPGRALTR
+254 LTR
-265 RELRALQAAASA
+265 RELRALQAAS
-277 SAAPATPPSR
+277 STS
-287 PDVPASDAQTPAP
+287 SDTEHTDQVQAAP
-300 SPAAAASTALEPTG
+300 SPTRSESADAERSDAPAQIHALH
-314 LTPPLGHWSIDRD
+314 PPIGHWSVDRE

-333 TIGRRDDQT
+333 AIGRRDDAT
-342 FDDLVGRGIGAGGIP
+342 FDDLVGRGVGAGGIP

-362 LILPAIPR
+362 LILPSIPR
-370 QGNTGPITSTGEIMI
+370 QGPGGPITSTGEIMI